1 MTRTKLGEH
10 YQIVIP
16 KNVRE
21 VLNLK
26 PGDRFEIKVENGKVV
41 MIPQLSF
48 SSRIFGKHQHIWQGE
63 DAVAYIRSERESWR
77 D

>member
-1 MTRTKLGEH
+1 MTTAKLGGR

-26 PGDRFEIKVENGKVV
+26 PGDRFDIKVENGKVL
-41 MIPQLSF
+41 MIPQPSF
-48 SSRIFGKHQHIWQGE
+48 SSRLFGKHKHIWQGE